1 MITKE
6 IFKYLIQ
13 TINPETLQQEID
25 STGDYL
31 LLEMHTFNVGSYGT
45 IKSLDY
51 DEEEER
57 RANDN
62 GDLFMDKDDFLRLC
76 EDLEVFEY

>member
-6 IFKYLIQ
+6 VFKYLIQ
-13 TINPETLQQEID
+13 TISPETLQQEID

-31 LLEMHTFNVGSYGT
+31 LLEMHTFNTGSYGT
-45 IKSLDY
+45 IKSVDY

-57 RANDN
+57 RANAN

-76 EDLEVFEY
+76 EEFEVFEY

>member
-13 TINPETLQQEID
+13 TISPETLQQEID
-25 STGDYL
+25 SIGDYL

-57 RANDN
+57 RANEN

-76 EDLEVFEY
+76 EELEVFEY

>member
-6 IFKYLIQ
+6 VFKYLIQ
-13 TINPETLQQEID
+13 TISPETLQQEID

-31 LLEMHTFNVGSYGT
+31 LLEMHTFNTGSYGT
-45 IKSLDY
+45 IKSVDY

-76 EDLEVFEY
+76 EEFEVFEY

>member
-6 IFKYLIQ
+6 VFKYLIQ
-13 TINPETLQQEID
+13 TISPETLQQEID

-31 LLEMHTFNVGSYGT
+31 LLEMHTFNTGSYGT
-45 IKSLDY
+45 IKSVDY

-57 RANDN
+57 RANVN

-76 EDLEVFEY
+76 EEFEVFEY

>member
-1 MITKE
+1 MITKDV
-6 IFKYLIQ
+6 FKYLIQ
-13 TINPETLQQEID
+13 TISPETLQQEID

-31 LLEMHTFNVGSYGT
+31 LLEMHTFNTGSYGT
-45 IKSLDY
+45 IKSVDY

-57 RANDN
+57 RANAN

-76 EDLEVFEY
+76 EEFEVFEY

>member
-13 TINPETLQQEID
+13 TISPETLQQEID
-25 STGDYL
+25 SPGDYL

-76 EDLEVFEY
+76 EELEVFEY

>member
-6 IFKYLIQ
+6 VFKYLIQ
-13 TINPETLQQEID
+13 TISPETLQQEID

-31 LLEMHTFNVGSYGT
+31 LLEMHTFNTGSYGT
-45 IKSLDY
+45 IKSVDY

-57 RANDN
+57 RANAN

-76 EDLEVFEY
+76 EELEVFEY

>member
-13 TINPETLQQEID
+13 TISPETLQQEID

-45 IKSLDY
+45 IKSVDY

-57 RANDN
+57 RANAN
-62 GDLFMDKDDFLRLC
+62 GDLFIDKDDFLRLC
-76 EDLEVFEY
+76 EEFEVFEY